1 MQPCP
6 IWCFDSSRQVR
17 EVILSWVQS
26 NFKARFVIAAALAAT
41 AGAASAD
48 ILVLRADGPAA
59 KAFPPGKRLPD
70 SARLVLKASD
80 ELIVLASRGTRT
92 IRGPGKFVAGVAPPA
107 RVASAPT

>member
-6 IWCFDSSRQVR
+6 IWCIDSNRQVR

-26 NFKARFVIAAALAAT
+26 SFKARFAIAAALAAT

-48 ILVLRADGPAA
+48 ILVLRADGPSA

-70 SARLVLKASD
+70 TARLVLKASD
-80 ELIVLASRGTRT
+80 ELIVLDSRGTRT
-92 IRGPGKFVAGVAPPA
+92 IRSPRNIVAGVAPPA
-107 RVASAPT
+107 RVATAT